1 MGSAF
6 NFHPEGGGGMPA
18 VPPAGRGGMAAA
30 TFGAAWRGGIILP
43 EPRKCM
49 PLNRAC
55 KPAYAWRE
63 DKDSATLRCPDG

>member
-1 MGSAF
+1 
-6 NFHPEGGGGMPA
+6 MPA

-63 DKDSATLRCPDG
+63 DKDSEPCAVQRVDNSSALAYNHLN

>member
-1 MGSAF
+1 
-6 NFHPEGGGGMPA
+6 MPA

-63 DKDSATLRCPDG
+63 DFLLEGEVDRDVYGTH

>member
-1 MGSAF
+1 
-6 NFHPEGGGGMPA
+6 MPA

-63 DKDSATLRCPDG
+63 DKDSATLCCPV